1 MFRLDGKVA
10 LVTGGSRGIGRAIC
24 VALAKAGAK
33 VVVNYAGNEQ
43 AAVETLE
50 LVRAAGSDGE
60 ILRFD
65 VADAEAVDAA
75 IADVA
80 KRNDGLHILVN
91 NAGIALDQILI
102 RIKPEELER
111 TMAVNVGGALWCSK
125 SAIRVMMRKRYGRVI
140 NLSSVVGEAGNKGQA
155 VYAASKAGIIGL
167 TKTLAKE
174 YASRGVTVNCVT
186 PGFIETDMTAELP
199 EAVKAQAIAETPLGR
214 MGSPEDVA
222 AAVLFLASDE
232 AGFITGSTLSANG
245 GQFFV

>member
-33 VVVNYAGNEQ
+33 VVINYAGNEQ
-43 AAVETLE
+43 AAAETLE

-60 ILRFD
+60 IARFD

-75 IADVA
+75 IADIA

-91 NAGIALDQILI
+91 NAGIALDQLLI

-125 SAIRVMMRKRYGRVI
+125 AAIRLMMRKRYGRVI

-155 VYAASKAGIIGL
+155 VYSASKAGLIGL

-199 EAVKAQAIAETPLGR
+199 DSVKEQAIAETPLGR
-214 MGSPEDVA
+214 MGAPEDIA

-232 AGFITGSTLSANG
+232 AGFITGQTLRVNG
-245 GQFFV
+245 GMLI

>member
-232 AGFITGSTLSANG
+232 AGFITGHTLRVNG
-245 GQFFV
+245 GMLI

>member
-33 VVVNYAGNEQ
+33 VVVNYAGNEH

-232 AGFITGSTLSANG
+232 AGFITGHTLRVNG
-245 GQFFV
+245 GMLI